1 MPEPPTASAATTIT
15 ITELGERTG
24 KASSALRYYERE
36 HLLQP
41 SGRRGGRRVY
51 PARSVEQVALI
62 DLLQVA
68 GLSIGEIR
76 AIVSPSGAFADDW
89 REQAVQKI
97 ERIDRQLGELEIAK
111 SILEH
116 TVNCPHG
123 ALEECPTFQ
132 RGVRDH
138 AAALAG
144 PVADES

>member
-1 MPEPPTASAATTIT
+1 MPEPDTIT

-36 HLLQP
+36 RLLQP
-41 SGRRGGRRVY
+41 SGRRGGRRIY

-68 GLSIGEIR
+68 GLTIGEIR
-76 AIVSPSGAFADDW
+76 AIVSPTGTFADDW
-89 REQAVQKI
+89 RDQALEKI
-97 ERIDRQLGELEIAK
+97 ARIDQQLRELELAK

-116 TVNCPHG
+116 TVHCPHG

-144 PVADES
+144 PGADGP